1 MNKTVSVVL
10 PVYNGADYL
19 RESIESVL
27 SQTYPDWE
35 LLIIDDGSA
44 DESPSIAKAY
54 ADADERIV
62 YYRNEK
68 NIKLPR
74 SLNRGF
80 AMSKG
85 QYLTWTSHDN
95 LYYPEA
101 FETMVA
107 EFEKDPELGF
117 VFSSCDVIDKDGKKT
132 NDWFMTKDME
142 LRKILGANIVGACF
156 MYTRRVYAVVGDY
169 NPELFLAEDF
179 DYWQR
184 IFARF
189 KVKPIE
195 KILYAYR
202 DHEDNLTHTEDSEQ
216 IAKICEK
223 TILKNALLYDKLD
236 RVQKFYMFEGLN
248 YYREKSSVDS
258 DFYKFYLDYY
268 GKMHILFYRAPKKL
282 KRMVDAVRKKD

>member
-10 PVYNGADYL
+10 PVFNGDDYL
-19 RESIESVL
+19 RESIDSIL
-27 SQTYPDWE
+27 NQTYRDWE
-35 LLIIDDGSA
+35 LLIIDDGSE
-44 DESPSIAKAY
+44 DETPRIAKEY
-54 ADADERIV
+54 ADKDPRIL
-62 YYRNEK
+62 YYRNDQ

-80 AMSKG
+80 ALSKG

-95 LYYPEA
+95 IYYPDA
-101 FETMVA
+101 FETMVC

-132 NDWFMTKDME
+132 NDWFMTKGME

-156 MYTRRVYAVVGDY
+156 MYTRRVYAVIGDY
-169 NPELFLAEDF
+169 NPDLFLAEDF

-184 IFARF
+184 IFASF

-202 DHEDNLTHTEDSEQ
+202 DHEDSLTHTEDGEK
-216 IAKICEK
+216 IARVCEK

-268 GKMHILFYRAPKKL
+268 SKIHILFYRAPKKL
-282 KRMVDAVRKKD
+282 QRMVDAVRKKD